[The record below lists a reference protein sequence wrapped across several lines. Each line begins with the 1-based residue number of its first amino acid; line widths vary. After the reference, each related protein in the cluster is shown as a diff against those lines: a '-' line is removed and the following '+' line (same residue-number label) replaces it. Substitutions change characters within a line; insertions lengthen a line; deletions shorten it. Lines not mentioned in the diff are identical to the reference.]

1 MFILLF
7 LIFDLSVSAFGKDSI
22 EDAMKMLELE
32 TIENLRNIQKLL
44 ENSNMAES
52 VDTTKLLTVYKE
64 VFEKQSES
72 LNLVMKMLTSKNN
85 SRCGLNNQE
94 DDEGRLLEVTTCHCV
109 PTPPAGTG
117 LQVSSIVYDCRDT
130 NSSYAVT
137 CSQGDCSTH
146 LWPQC
151 GDDNE
156 ENNEADDT
164 DEDDDG
170 DDDGDENTSL
180 GCGAGLKSRGVKR
193 LVGQGV
199 FSQEEQLPC
208 QECDQQ
214 LFQWSTWSTVGDK
227 MVRHR
232 GSNRIIDSYQEEE
245 RTGNK
250 FVYMAILK
258 NKCLTSL
265 SLQSV

>member
-1 MFILLF
+1 MSVILWNLEV
-7 LIFDLSVSAFGKDSI
+7 LTHL
-22 EDAMKMLELE
+22 KMLETSILF
-32 TIENLRNIQKLL
+32 
-44 ENSNMAES
+44 ES
-52 VDTTKLLTVYKE
+52 VDPLKLLTNHKK
-64 VFEKQSES
+64 VFVKQSES
-72 LNLVMKMLTSKNN
+72 LNMVMKMLTSKNN

-130 NSSYAVT
+130 NSTYAVT
-137 CSQGDCSTH
+137 CNDSDCSND
-146 LWPQC
+146 LWPECRQE
-151 GDDNE
+151 GNDRDDN
-156 ENNEADDT
+156 N
-164 DEDDDG
+164 EDDDSDESNE
-170 DDDGDENTSL
+170 DDTWQYVECEEISVPYLNTSVS
-180 GCGAGLKSRGVKR
+180 CGAGWKSRGVKR

-232 GSNRIIDSYQEEE
+232 GSNRIIHSYQEEE
-245 RTGNK
+245 RGNK
-250 FVYMAILK
+250 FVYMAIHQ
-258 NKCLTSL
+258 KCFLMSS